1 MSATVLEH
9 TIATAEAQ
17 VLQLLLAQ
25 DVDALQAWLSPS
37 LFFSDGAG
45 QWLGAHPCL
54 TAWSTGQLR
63 ITALEQ
69 GAVEPLV
76 CGQLTLVSSDVRLR
90 YADAGGEH
98 ARALRLLRVWASASN
113 AAGVHL
119 LSIGLLPPRGV

>member
-9 TIATAEAQ
+9 TIATAEVQ

-25 DVDALQAWLSPS
+25 DADALQAWLSPS

-76 CGQLTLVSSDVRLR
+76 
-90 YADAGGEH
+90 
-98 ARALRLLRVWASASN
+98 
-113 AAGVHL
+113 GVHL
-119 LSIGLLPPRGV
+119 LSIGLLPPRGI

>member
-1 MSATVLEH
+1 MSTTVIDT

-17 VLQLLLAQ
+17 VLQLLLAH

-54 TAWSTGQLR
+54 TGWSTGQLR

-69 GAVEPLV
+69 AAVESLV

-90 YADAGGEH
+90 YADAAGEH

-119 LSIGLLPPRGV
+119 LSIALLPPRAV

>member
-1 MSATVLEH
+1 MSMTVLEH

-25 DVDALQAWLSPS
+25 DADALQAWLSPS

-45 QWLGAHPCL
+45 QWLGAHPYL